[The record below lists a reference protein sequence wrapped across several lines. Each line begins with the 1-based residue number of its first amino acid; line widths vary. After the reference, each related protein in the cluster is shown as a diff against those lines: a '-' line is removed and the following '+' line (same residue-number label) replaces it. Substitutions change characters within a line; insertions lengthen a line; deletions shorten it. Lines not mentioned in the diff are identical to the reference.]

1 MTMSRWFRFYDQALN
16 DPKVQM
22 LPADDF
28 KSWVNLLCLA
38 SQNDGKLPGVTAI
51 AFALRVTENAAVTV
65 LERLHNAGLIDKCNG
80 GANGWFYAPHGW
92 DKRQYKSDS
101 SAERVKRHRANKC
114 NVTVTPPET
123 ETETECSLGKPKG
136 ADAPPEVIDPAKL
149 IFDAGLQLLAEA
161 SVPERNARS
170 LLGKWRREYGDE
182 ALIAALGSAKR
193 EGAIDPVSFIEGI
206 FRGTANRTNRQNTPA
221 GKPVDGFTAV
231 LREVA
236 AGGSR
241 PADNG
246 RGMRQIGSMGGDS
259 PPF

>member
-38 SQNDGKLPGVTAI
+38 SQHEGKLPDVTAI

-92 DKRQYKSDS
+92 DKRQYKSDT

-123 ETETECSLGKPKG
+123 ETDTETDNTPKG
-136 ADAPPEVIDPAKL
+136 VV
-149 IFDAGLQLLAEA
+149 DAGHQPPLTVDEVVEAWNLTAERKGLRKA
-161 SVPERNARS
+161 VKLTPQRRKQIQARIKQNTIS
-170 LLGKWRREYGDE
+170 EWQE
-182 ALIAALGSAKR
+182 ALAAIERSRFCCGENDRGWRADLDFLLQPK
-193 EGAIDPVSFIEGI
+193 SFTRLIEG
-206 FRGTANRTNRQNTPA
+206 FY
-221 GKPVDGFTAV
+221 DGA
-231 LREVA
+231 R
-236 AGGSR
+236 
-241 PADNG
+241 
-246 RGMRQIGSMGGDS
+246 
-259 PPF
+259 